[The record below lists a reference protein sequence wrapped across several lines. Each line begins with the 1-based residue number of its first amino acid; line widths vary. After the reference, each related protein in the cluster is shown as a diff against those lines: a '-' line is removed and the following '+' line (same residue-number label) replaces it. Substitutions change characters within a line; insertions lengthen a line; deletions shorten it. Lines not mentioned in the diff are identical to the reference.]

1 MTEELLFTMFK
12 DTELVSAKKFKAK
25 IKKYKVDDP
34 TELYKRIVNYQVK
47 KYGRTIGGITESINP
62 EVLEKRGQ
70 TANRRKYYQ
79 RHKEDIDKKRR
90 ERYM

>member
-34 TELYKRIVNYQVK
+34 TELYKRISYKN
-47 KYGRTIGGITESINP
+47 
-62 EVLEKRGQ
+62 
-70 TANRRKYYQ
+70 
-79 RHKEDIDKKRR
+79 
-90 ERYM
+90 